1 MHILAVAACLS
12 PETTGN
18 QAMCHYSV
26 THQLLDKLSHLDI
39 HSGVCEDKVLALQS
53 AGIMRVG
60 SLTKVHL

>member
-18 QAMCHYSV
+18 QAMCHYSY
-26 THQLLDKLSHLDI
+26 QLLDELSHFDI
-39 HSGVCEDKVLALQS
+39 HSGACEDKFLALQS